1 MRMKPAPTPGKSLR
15 NGATPRAD
23 VLFVHIQKTGGMSLY
38 NSMVPWFGGANS
50 LRYKRSTEE
59 FREAFLRL
67 ADEQIA
73 GYRLLAGHFDLPFW
87 LRRKLAD
94 RFVVSL
100 VREPVERLLSAY
112 RYARS
117 WTEHPRHDVVG
128 QMSVAQYVDAHVNDA
143 SRHNWQCRMLCGSPD
158 FVAAR
163 AMAQQ
168 QIDLLGAAELIGPLT
183 EALAQA
189 LGVALEVRYD
199 NASPDQRPRREDL
212 APALLSKLQ
221 ACNVEDYKLW
231 THVIE
236 RNLVRGHRT
245 GDRNE

>member
-1 MRMKPAPTPGKSLR
+1 MNPGATAGKSLR
-15 NGATPRAD
+15 NEVTPRVD

-38 NSMVPWFGGANS
+38 NSMAQRFGGAHS
-50 LRYKRSTEE
+50 LRYKRSTDE
-59 FREAFLRL
+59 FRQAFLRL
-67 ADEQIA
+67 TDEQIA
-73 GYRLLAGHFDLPFW
+73 GYRLLAGHFELPFW
-87 LRRKLAD
+87 LRRKLSD

-128 QMSVAQYVDAHVNDA
+128 QMSIAQYVDAHVNDA

-158 FVAAR
+158 FLAAT

-189 LGVALEVRYD
+189 LDVPLDVRYD

-212 APALLSKLQ
+212 DPALLSKLH

-231 THVIE
+231 TNVIE
-236 RNLVRGHRT
+236 RNLVRGHR
-245 GDRNE
+245 GGA

>member
-1 MRMKPAPTPGKSLR
+1 MNPGATAGKSLG
-15 NGATPRAD
+15 NEVTPRVD

-38 NSMVPWFGGANS
+38 NSMVQRFGGAHS
-50 LRYKRSTEE
+50 LRYKRSTDE
-59 FREAFLRL
+59 FRQAFLRL
-67 ADEQIA
+67 TDEQIA
-73 GYRLLAGHFDLPFW
+73 GYRLLAGHFELPFW
-87 LRRKLAD
+87 LRRKVSD
-94 RFVVSL
+94 RFVVSM

-128 QMSVAQYVDAHVNDA
+128 QMSIAQYVDAHVSDA

-158 FVAAR
+158 FLAAR

-183 EALAQA
+183 AA
-189 LGVALEVRYD
+189 LGQARGAARGVRYD

-212 APALLSKLQ
+212 DPALLSKVH

-231 THVIE
+231 TNVIE
-236 RNLVRGHRT
+236 RNLVRGHR
-245 GDRNE
+245 GGP

>member
-1 MRMKPAPTPGKSLR
+1 MNPGATAGKSLR
-15 NGATPRAD
+15 NEVTPRVD

-38 NSMVPWFGGANS
+38 NSMAQGFGGAHS
-50 LRYKRSTEE
+50 LRYKRSTDE
-59 FREAFLRL
+59 FRQAFLRL
-67 ADEQIA
+67 TDEQIA
-73 GYRLLAGHFDLPFW
+73 GYRLLAGHFELPFW
-87 LRRKLAD
+87 LRRKLSD
-94 RFVVSL
+94 RFVVSM

-128 QMSVAQYVDAHVNDA
+128 QMSIAQYVDAHVNDA

-158 FVAAR
+158 FLAAR

-189 LGVALEVRYD
+189 LAVPLDVRYD
-199 NASPDQRPRREDL
+199 NASPDQRPRRDDL
-212 APALLSKLQ
+212 DPALLSKLH

-231 THVIE
+231 ANVVE
-236 RNLVRGHRT
+236 RNLVRGHR
-245 GDRNE
+245 GGP